1 MVVVMD
7 AAQVEGG
14 DSEAVVVAMRERLLA
29 LDLDLT
35 DPSRVAVLRALTDLT
50 NTISAAQATLIHDL
64 DASQHAADD
73 AAGVPADR
81 RRGVNGRVAYALR
94 ESPRNA
100 QIAVGVAKALMT
112 EMPHTMA
119 ALRAGVLSWYRARV
133 LVSETACLSLADR
146 QTVDRQVCGDLSA
159 LEGLGTRKLAHRAR
173 QAGYGL
179 DPASAVRRIAKAES
193 ERYVSLRPAP
203 DCMTY
208 LTALLPV
215 AQGVACYAALSA
227 AAASGVAGGDGRGR
241 GQLRADTLVT
251 RLTGQAAA
259 EAVPVGLHLVMT
271 DAALF
276 AGDAAPARIVGH
288 GPVPAR
294 LARQL
299 ITAAPA
305 AASWVRRLYGSRG
318 RLVAG
323 ESRSR
328 CFPEGLAELIRI
340 RDDTCTTPYCDAP
353 IRQVDHVEPWAAGGR
368 TSLANGQGL
377 CEQCNL
383 EKGDVGAPVEASPS
397 PHPYLSRGQPRTPHV
412 DWGWATAAA

>member
-1 MVVVMD
+1 MVRFMD
-7 AAQVEGG
+7 GGQVERGG
-14 DSEAVVVAMRERLLA
+14 TATLDAVVAMRQQLLS

-35 DPSRVAVLRALTDLT
+35 DPERVASLRALTDLA
-50 NTISAAQATLIHDL
+50 NSISATQARLIHDL
-64 DASQHAADD
+64 DASQRAADE

-81 RRGVNGRVAYALR
+81 RRGVTGRVASALR
-94 ESPRNA
+94 ESPRTA
-100 QIAVGVAKALMT
+100 MIAVGVAKALVT
-112 EMPHTMA
+112 EMPHTMT
-119 ALRAGVLSWYRARV
+119 ALKAGVLSWYRARL

-146 QTVDRQVCGDLSA
+146 RTVDREVCGDLSS
-159 LEGLGTRKLAHRAR
+159 LEGLGTKKLTNWAR
-173 QAGYGL
+173 EVGYGL
-179 DPASAVRRIAKAES
+179 DPAGAVRRIAKAEN

-227 AAASGVAGGDGRGR
+227 AAASGMAGGDGRGR
-241 GQLRADTLVT
+241 GQLMADSLVR
-251 RLTGQAAA
+251 RLTGQEAAD
-259 EAVPVGLHLVMT
+259 AVPVGLHLVMT

-276 AGDAAPARIVGH
+276 LGDATPGRIVGH

-305 AASWVRRLYGSRG
+305 AASWVRRLYSGDAG
-318 RLVAG
+318 LVAG

-353 IRQVDHVEPWAAGGR
+353 IRHVDHIRPWAAGGR
-368 TSLANGQGL
+368 TTLDNGQGL

-383 EKGDVGAPVEASPS
+383 DKQDSVGLTGSARAH
-397 PHPYLSRGQPRTPHV
+397 PHVSRGQPRTPYV
-412 DWGWATAAA
+412 DWGWATAA